1 MANTLTASNLQMSL
15 KRGGKVHITFNDI
28 FFIHGFFNGIHGFLM
43 IFIFLF
49 FSPCLPTQILSW
61 SVQETGNQFGLAQVY
76 LLMHAYRAIEDSPKL
91 YDQWLQVLS
100 KHVASVEV
108 LDEVRQGHLL
118 LMAPQVQVSSQTM
131 RLAEGIGHDIME
143 MGEVFPANAEK
154 PDRVAIGAKR
164 PRSLNIFTEQHIPI
178 LIEKL
183 AACAGKWSE
192 ISIVLGLPEHIRH
205 DLCVMCVTWNSM
217 ACFNRLLWE
226 WIVGKHSG
234 AKDLDPTLENLEEV
248 LKSQAVGLGG
258 EANQLRRS
266 LAQSGIHFEVDEQ
279 QPTLPKKPRHESLPL
294 EIVRQSSSAIV
305 TEGKS
310 TLLEKPRRHLIIPV
324 A

>member
-1 MANTLTASNLQMSL
+1 
-15 KRGGKVHITFNDI
+15 
-28 FFIHGFFNGIHGFLM
+28 
-43 IFIFLF
+43 
-49 FSPCLPTQILSW
+49 
-61 SVQETGNQFGLAQVY
+61 
-76 LLMHAYRAIEDSPKL
+76 MHAYRAIEDSPKL

-118 LMAPQVQVSSQTM
+118 LMAPQVQVSGQTM

-234 AKDLDPTLENLEEV
+234 AKDPTLENLEEV

-294 EIVRQSSSAIV
+294 EIVCQSSSAIV

-310 TLLEKPRRHLIIPV
+310 TLLEVQAVTSHGAILSYQWLKDGCYLEDSKVYNNILCIKNADLSSSGEYVCKLYNGLNACSSRVITVTVNISPDKPSKIVSMCPEV
-324 A
+324 AALKN